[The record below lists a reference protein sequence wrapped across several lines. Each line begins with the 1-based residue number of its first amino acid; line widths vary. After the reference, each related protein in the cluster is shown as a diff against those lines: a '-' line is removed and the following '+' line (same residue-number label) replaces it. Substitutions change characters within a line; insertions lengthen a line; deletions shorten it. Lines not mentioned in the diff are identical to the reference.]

1 MPKRTK
7 LDFNQPMTWEL
18 VARIIDKEM
27 EMEKQP
33 EEKKMALHYMT
44 QMVEQ
49 GYAITNDPAER
60 YTIQEMMDLTY
71 AYLDG
76 YHDAARTLG
85 LSLKKLFDN
94 TNNPLM
100 M

>member
-7 LDFNQPMTWEL
+7 LDFNQPMTREL
-18 VARIIDKEM
+18 INRIIDKEM

-33 EEKKMALHYMT
+33 EERKLALHYMT

-49 GYAITNDPAER
+49 GYVITDDPAQR
-60 YTIQEMMDLTY
+60 YTVQEIMDLTY

-76 YHDAARTLG
+76 YHDAMKGFTTTLRKMFG
-85 LSLKKLFDN
+85 DSAN
-94 TNNPLM
+94 TLM
-100 M
+100 Q

>member
-1 MPKRTK
+1 
-7 LDFNQPMTWEL
+7 
-18 VARIIDKEM
+18 
-27 EMEKQP
+27 
-33 EEKKMALHYMT
+33 
-44 QMVEQ
+44 
-49 GYAITNDPAER
+49 
-60 YTIQEMMDLTY
+60 LTY